1 MDDSSRVVA
10 TGHTGA
16 VSVDWVEALRML
28 GTLNAQTAICHESDS
43 ESSGTGGIHTVE
55 PLMRMITMMMII
67 MMRRRRI
74 RMIVMVMKI
83 VSVHMMMM
91 MMMMKVTMILLMIKI
106 IIVILMTRL

>member
-1 MDDSSRVVA
+1 MNDSSRVVA

-28 GTLNAQTAICHESDS
+28 GTLNAQTAICHESNS

-55 PLMRMITMMMII
+55 P
-67 MMRRRRI
+67 
-74 RMIVMVMKI
+74 
-83 VSVHMMMM
+83 M
-91 MMMMKVTMILLMIKI
+91 MMMMKVTMILLMIKV